1 MKSALPKATALGS
14 CVIVGEKMERTR
26 FRAGLPEGFGPIDPD
41 AVPRHVAIIMD
52 GNGRWAKERGKARTF
67 GHRAGMER
75 ICTVVRASSDIGV
88 DVLTLY
94 AFSTENWKRPR
105 PEVEALFS
113 LLVEFLKREINN
125 LHKNGV
131 KLRVI
136 GDISHIPAAA
146 RRAVEAGI
154 EKTKNNTGLV
164 LNIALNYGSRNEMV
178 EAVQHI
184 TQEVA
189 GGALEAEHIDEHTIS
204 EHLETAGLPDP
215 DLLIRTSGEKRLSNF
230 LLYQLAYAEFV
241 FTEVH
246 WPDFD
251 NQHYYE
257 ALCEYAHRNR
267 RFGGV

>member
-1 MKSALPKATALGS
+1 
-14 CVIVGEKMERTR
+14 MERTR
-26 FRAGLPEGFGPIDPD
+26 FRAGLPEGFGPIDPEN
-41 AVPRHVAIIMD
+41 VPRHVAIIMD
-52 GNGRWAKERGKARTF
+52 GNGRWAKERGKSRTF

-113 LLVEFLKREINN
+113 LLVEFLKREIHN

-131 KLRVI
+131 KLRVM
-136 GDISHIPAAA
+136 GDISHIPSAA
-146 RRAVEAGI
+146 RKAVEAGI
-154 EKTKNNTGLV
+154 EKTKDNTGLI
-164 LNIALNYGSRNEMV
+164 LNIALNYGARMEIA
-178 EAVQHI
+178 EAVREICSKVRDH
-184 TQEVA
+184 EM
-189 GGALEAEHIDEHTIS
+189 EWEEIDETTLS
-204 EHLETAGLPDP
+204 DHLETAGLPDP

-230 LLYQLAYAEFV
+230 MLYQLAYAEFV
-241 FTEVH
+241 FTDVH

-257 ALCEYAHRNR
+257 ALCEYAHRSR